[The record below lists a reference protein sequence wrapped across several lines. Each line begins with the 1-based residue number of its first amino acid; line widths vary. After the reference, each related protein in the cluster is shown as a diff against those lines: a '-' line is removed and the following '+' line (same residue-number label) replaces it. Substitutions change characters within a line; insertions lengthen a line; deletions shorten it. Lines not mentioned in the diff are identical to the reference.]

1 MNNTTKDDDKNKIA
15 KLKEKIQELENE
27 IFNLKNPKKNKDLSI
42 LNDQFSEEIN
52 LEKLKAVSYTHLRA
66 HET

>member
-1 MNNTTKDDDKNKIA
+1 MNNTTKHNDKKKIA

-42 LNDQFSEEIN
+42 LNDQFSDEIN
-52 LEKLKAVSYTHLRA
+52 LEKLK
-66 HET
+66 EDK

>member
-1 MNNTTKDDDKNKIA
+1 MNYTTKDNDKKKIA

-27 IFNLKNPKKNKDLSI
+27 IFSLKNPKKNKDISI

-52 LEKLKAVSYTHLRA
+52 LEKLK
-66 HET
+66 EDK

>member
-1 MNNTTKDDDKNKIA
+1 MNNTTKDNDNMKIA

-27 IFNLKNPKKNKDLSI
+27 IFSLKNPKKNKDLSI

-52 LEKLKAVSYTHLRA
+52 LEKLK
-66 HET
+66 EDK

>member
-1 MNNTTKDDDKNKIA
+1 MNNTTKDNDKEIIA

-42 LNDQFSEEIN
+42 LNDQFSEEII
-52 LEKLKAVSYTHLRA
+52 LEKLK
-66 HET
+66 EDK

>member
-1 MNNTTKDDDKNKIA
+1 VNNTTKDNDKEKIA

-27 IFNLKNPKKNKDLSI
+27 IFNLKNPKKNKNLSI

-52 LEKLKAVSYTHLRA
+52 LEKLKKDK
-66 HET
+66 

>member
-1 MNNTTKDDDKNKIA
+1 MNNTTKDNEKEKIA

-27 IFNLKNPKKNKDLSI
+27 IFNLKKPKKNKDLSI

-52 LEKLKAVSYTHLRA
+52 LEKLK
-66 HET
+66 EDK

>member
-1 MNNTTKDDDKNKIA
+1 MNNTTKDNDKKNIA

-52 LEKLKAVSYTHLRA
+52 LEKLK
-66 HET
+66 EDK

>member
-1 MNNTTKDDDKNKIA
+1 VNNTTKDNDKKKIA

-27 IFNLKNPKKNKDLSI
+27 IFNLKNPKTNKDLSI

-52 LEKLKAVSYTHLRA
+52 LEKLK
-66 HET
+66 EDK

>member
-1 MNNTTKDDDKNKIA
+1 MSNTTKNNDKKKIA

-52 LEKLKAVSYTHLRA
+52 IEKLK
-66 HET
+66 ENK

>member
-1 MNNTTKDDDKNKIA
+1 MNNTTKDNDKEIIA

-27 IFNLKNPKKNKDLSI
+27 IFILKNPKKNNDLSI

-52 LEKLKAVSYTHLRA
+52 LEKLK
-66 HET
+66 EDK

>member
-1 MNNTTKDDDKNKIA
+1 MKNTTKDNGKEKIA

-27 IFNLKNPKKNKDLSI
+27 IFSLKNPKKNIDLSI

-52 LEKLKAVSYTHLRA
+52 LEKLK
-66 HET
+66 EDK

>member
-1 MNNTTKDDDKNKIA
+1 MNNTTKDNDKKKIA

-27 IFNLKNPKKNKDLSI
+27 IFNLKNPKKNKDPSI

-52 LEKLKAVSYTHLRA
+52 LEKLK
-66 HET
+66 EDK

>member
-1 MNNTTKDDDKNKIA
+1 MNNTTKDNDKNKIA

-27 IFNLKNPKKNKDLSI
+27 IFNLKNPKKSKDLSI

-52 LEKLKAVSYTHLRA
+52 LEKLK
-66 HET
+66 EDK

>member
-1 MNNTTKDDDKNKIA
+1 MNNTTKENDKKKIA

-27 IFNLKNPKKNKDLSI
+27 IFSLKNPKKNKDISI

-52 LEKLKAVSYTHLRA
+52 LEKLK
-66 HET
+66 EDK

>member
-1 MNNTTKDDDKNKIA
+1 MSNTTKDNDKKKIA

-42 LNDQFSEEIN
+42 LNDQFSEEII
-52 LEKLKAVSYTHLRA
+52 LEKIK
-66 HET
+66 EDK

>member
-1 MNNTTKDDDKNKIA
+1 MNNTTKENDKKKIA

-52 LEKLKAVSYTHLRA
+52 LEKLK
-66 HET
+66 EDK

>member
-1 MNNTTKDDDKNKIA
+1 MNNTTKDNDKVKIA

-52 LEKLKAVSYTHLRA
+52 IEKLK
-66 HET
+66 ENK

>member
-1 MNNTTKDDDKNKIA
+1 MNNTTKDNDKKKIA

-27 IFNLKNPKKNKDLSI
+27 IFSLKNPKKNKDFSI

-52 LEKLKAVSYTHLRA
+52 LEKLK
-66 HET
+66 EDK

>member
-1 MNNTTKDDDKNKIA
+1 VNNTTKDNDKEIIA

-27 IFNLKNPKKNKDLSI
+27 IFSLKNPKKNNDLSI

-52 LEKLKAVSYTHLRA
+52 LEKLK
-66 HET
+66 EDK

>member
-1 MNNTTKDDDKNKIA
+1 MNNTTKDNDKEIIA

-27 IFNLKNPKKNKDLSI
+27 IFSLKNPKKNNDLSI

-52 LEKLKAVSYTHLRA
+52 LEKLK
-66 HET
+66 EDK

>member
-1 MNNTTKDDDKNKIA
+1 MNNTTKDNDKEKIA

-52 LEKLKAVSYTHLRA
+52 LEKLKKDK
-66 HET
+66 

>member
-1 MNNTTKDDDKNKIA
+1 MNNTTKENDKKKIA

-27 IFNLKNPKKNKDLSI
+27 IFNLKNPKKNKNLSI

-52 LEKLKAVSYTHLRA
+52 LEKLK
-66 HET
+66 EDK

>member
-1 MNNTTKDDDKNKIA
+1 VNNTTKDNDKKKIA

-27 IFNLKNPKKNKDLSI
+27 IFNLKNPKKNKNLSI

-52 LEKLKAVSYTHLRA
+52 LEKLK
-66 HET
+66 EDK

>member
-1 MNNTTKDDDKNKIA
+1 MNNTTKDNDKEKIA

-52 LEKLKAVSYTHLRA
+52 LEKLK
-66 HET
+66 EEK